1 MDNFNKVKT
10 TTLIDMMAAGE
21 KIVGL
26 TAWDHLSAT
35 YGDTSGAEIILVGDS
50 LSMTIRGDENTL
62 GIDLLDMIYHAK
74 MVSRG
79 VKRAL
84 VIADMPFMSYQVSSK
99 QALISAG
106 RFVKESGVEAV
117 KIEGGAE
124 MVETASRIIAAGIPV
139 MGHIGLKP
147 QSVNQI
153 GGMKVQGRSLDEA
166 QDIIDDAKSLEKS
179 GIFAL
184 VLECIPAEL
193 SSVITQSIRVPTIGI
208 GAGLGC
214 DGQIQVTAD
223 LLGLLDKD
231 PPKHARKYI
240 DGSGLIKGAL
250 RDYVDDVKKSN
261 FPKESNSFKA
271 ASEVMDAIRDKN
283 L

>member
-1 MDNFNKVKT
+1 MD
-10 TTLIDMMAAGE
+10 MAAAGE

-35 YGDTSGAEIILVGDS
+35 YCDTSGAEIVLVGDS

-62 GIDLLDMIYHAK
+62 GIDLDDMIYHAK
-74 MVSRG
+74 MVTKG

-84 VIADMPFMSYQVSSK
+84 VIADMPFMSYQVSSE
-99 QALISAG
+99 QALVSAG
-106 RFVKESGVEAV
+106 RFVKEAGVEAV
-117 KIEGGAE
+117 KIEGGKGMA
-124 MVETASRIIAAGIPV
+124 ETASRIIDAGIPV

-147 QSVNQI
+147 QSVNQM

-166 QDIIDDAKSLEKS
+166 QSIIDDARSLERS

-184 VLECIPAEL
+184 VLECVPAEL
-193 SSVITQSIRVPTIGI
+193 SSVVTESVRVPTIGI

-223 LLGLLDKD
+223 LLGLLEKD
-231 PPKHARKYI
+231 PPKHAKKYL
-240 DGSGLIKGAL
+240 DSSRLIKSAL
-250 RDYVDDVKKSN
+250 RGYVDDVKTSK
-261 FPKESNSFKA
+261 FPKKSNSFQA
-271 ASEVMDAIRDKN
+271 VSEVIDAVRDKN